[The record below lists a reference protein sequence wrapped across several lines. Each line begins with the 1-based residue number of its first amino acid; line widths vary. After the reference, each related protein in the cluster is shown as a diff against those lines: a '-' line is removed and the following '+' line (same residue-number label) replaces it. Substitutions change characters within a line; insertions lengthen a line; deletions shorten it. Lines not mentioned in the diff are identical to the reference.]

1 MTTPG
6 DFEIA
11 RSVLTGYTADNELH
25 RALTILRNE
34 GINPEVVVEF
44 TAEREGIFCG
54 ITEVKTLLGRVLPE
68 TGREVWALDE
78 GVGVVGGEVALRI
91 RAPYASFGLFETAIL
106 GTLASCT
113 GWATAAAEC
122 VEAGDGIPIIG
133 YGARHV
139 HPGVVG
145 VMDYAAVMGGCASS
159 SSVVGQQLHGLTPSG
174 TMPHSLVLLM
184 GDTVRSMMAF
194 DKHMPPE
201 VPRVAL
207 VDTFKDEIQEALEVA
222 NINRSKHG
230 VSVQVHLHHGD
241 LIDALPCDM
250 DIIVSNPPYIRSGE
264 VTQLAEEVRREPAV
278 ALDGGADGLRLIR
291 RLFQQAPAR
300 LRPGGGLVVEISP
313 EQLESVS
320 ELARDAVP
328 GGRVSFRRDLLG
340 LPRAVVLSLS

>member
-6 DFEIA
+6 EFEIG

-44 TAEREGIFCG
+44 TAEREGVLCG
-54 ITEVKTLLGRVLPE
+54 ISEVKTLLDRVLPE

-78 GVGVVGGEVALRI
+78 GVPVAGGEVALRI

-113 GWATAAAEC
+113 GWATAATEC
-122 VEAGDGIPIIG
+122 VDAAEGIPVIA

-139 HPGVVG
+139 HPEVVG
-145 VMDYAAVMGGCASS
+145 VMDYSAVVGKCASS

-174 TMPHSLVLLM
+174 TMPHSLVLLI
-184 GDTVRSMMAF
+184 GDTVRSILAF

-207 VDTFKDEIQEALEVA
+207 VDTFKDEAEEALDVAKALRERLRGIRLDTPKERGGVTPDLVKEVRA
-222 NINRSKHG
+222 RLDQGGYTHVDIFVSGGITPERIREFVDASAP
-230 VSVQVHLHHGD
+230 VSVFAVGYYIAAASPISFTAD
-241 LIDALPCDM
+241 IKEIDGHAIAKRGRIPG
-250 DIIVSNPPYIRSGE
+250 IIVNP
-264 VTQLAEEVRREPAV
+264 
-278 ALDGGADGLRLIR
+278 RLS
-291 RLFQQAPAR
+291 Q
-300 LRPGGGLVVEISP
+300 
-313 EQLESVS
+313 
-320 ELARDAVP
+320 
-328 GGRVSFRRDLLG
+328 
-340 LPRAVVLSLS
+340 VL

>member
-6 DFEIA
+6 DFEIG

-44 TAEREGIFCG
+44 TAERDGIFCG
-54 ITEVKTLLGRVLPE
+54 ITEVKTLLDRVLPE

-78 GVGVVGGEVALRI
+78 GVSVAGGEVALRI
-91 RAPYASFGLFETAIL
+91 KAPYASFGLFETAIL

-113 GWATAAAEC
+113 GWATAASEC
-122 VEAGDGIPIIG
+122 VTAGEGIPVIA

-139 HPGVVG
+139 HPEVVG
-145 VMDYAAVMGGCASS
+145 VMDYSAVVGKCASG

-184 GDTVRSMMAF
+184 GDTVRTIMAF

-207 VDTFKDEIQEALEVA
+207 VDTFKDEAEEALDVA
-222 NINRSKHG
+222 KALRERLRGIRLDTPKERGGVTPDLVHEIRARLDQGGYSHVDIFVSG
-230 VSVQVHLHHGD
+230 GITPERIREFVDASAPVSVFAVGYY
-241 LIDALPCDM
+241 IAAASPISFTA
-250 DIIVSNPPYIRSGE
+250 DIKEIEQR
-264 VTQLAEEVRREPAV
+264 AV
-278 ALDGGADGLRLIR
+278 AKRGRIPGLAVNPRLS
-291 RLFQQAPAR
+291 Q
-300 LRPGGGLVVEISP
+300 
-313 EQLESVS
+313 
-320 ELARDAVP
+320 
-328 GGRVSFRRDLLG
+328 
-340 LPRAVVLSLS
+340 VL

>member
-6 DFEIA
+6 DFEIG

-34 GINPEVVVEF
+34 GVNPEVVVEF
-44 TAEREGIFCG
+44 TAERDGVFCG

-78 GVGVVGGEVALRI
+78 GVTVAGGEVALRI

-113 GWATAAAEC
+113 GWATAASEC
-122 VEAGDGIPIIG
+122 VDSGDGIPVIA

-139 HPGVVG
+139 HPEVVG
-145 VMDYAAVMGGCASS
+145 VMDYSAVVGKCASS

-184 GDTVRSMMAF
+184 GDTVRSILAF

-207 VDTFKDEIQEALEVA
+207 VDTFKDEAEESLAVAKALRERLRGIRLDTPKERGGVTPELVHEIRA
-222 NINRSKHG
+222 RLDQGGHSHVDIFVSGGITPERIREFVDADAP
-230 VSVQVHLHHGD
+230 VSVFAVGYYIAAASPISFTADIKEIDGKAIAKRGRIPGLSINPRLSQVL
-241 LIDALPCDM
+241 
-250 DIIVSNPPYIRSGE
+250 
-264 VTQLAEEVRREPAV
+264 
-278 ALDGGADGLRLIR
+278 
-291 RLFQQAPAR
+291 
-300 LRPGGGLVVEISP
+300 
-313 EQLESVS
+313 
-320 ELARDAVP
+320 
-328 GGRVSFRRDLLG
+328 
-340 LPRAVVLSLS
+340 

>member
-6 DFEIA
+6 EFEIG

-44 TAEREGIFCG
+44 TAEREGVFCG
-54 ITEVKTLLGRVLPE
+54 ISEVKTLLDRVLPE

-78 GVGVVGGEVALRI
+78 GVPVAGGEVALRI

-113 GWATAAAEC
+113 GWATAATEC
-122 VEAGDGIPIIG
+122 VDAAEGIPVIA

-139 HPGVVG
+139 HPEVVG
-145 VMDYAAVMGGCASS
+145 VMDYSAVVGKCASS

-174 TMPHSLVLLM
+174 TMPHSLVLLI
-184 GDTVRSMMAF
+184 GDTVRSILAF

-207 VDTFKDEIQEALEVA
+207 VDTFKDEAEEALDVA
-222 NINRSKHG
+222 KALRERLRGIRLDTPKERGG
-230 VSVQVHLHHGD
+230 VTPD
-241 LIDALPCDM
+241 L
-250 DIIVSNPPYIRSGE
+250 VK
-264 VTQLAEEVRREPAV
+264 EVR
-278 ALDGGADGLRLIR
+278 
-291 RLFQQAPAR
+291 AR
-300 LRPGGGLVVEISP
+300 LDQGGYTHVDIFVSGGISP
-313 EQLESVS
+313 ERIREFVDASAPVSVF
-320 ELARDAVP
+320 AVGYYIAAASPISFTADIKEIDGHAIAKRGRIP
-328 GGRVSFRRDLLG
+328 GIIVN
-340 LPRAVVLSLS
+340 PRLSQVL